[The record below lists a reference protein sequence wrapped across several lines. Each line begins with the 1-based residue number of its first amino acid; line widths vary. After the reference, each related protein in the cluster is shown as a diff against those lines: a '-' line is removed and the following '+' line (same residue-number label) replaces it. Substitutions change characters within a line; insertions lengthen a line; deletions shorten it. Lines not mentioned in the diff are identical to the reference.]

1 VTPVNVPALLSKYGA
16 YSSNYGVPTFPLSD
30 HLPMAVV
37 ALAEMGASAERIEA
51 WAAQYA
57 TKHQLRPADAGE
69 RKRRSAWYQKISVE
83 GREAVL
89 AGALPGLSDGIGAA
103 AFHPA
108 IRAGYAVEQND
119 DQELASALE
128 AWDREFLDLT
138 APEETR
144 SVEIDEALAA
154 LAASTIRIE
163 SGGLIAPLM
172 QRVAAHAVFAAIA
185 EAVPR
190 SGDIDKLAL
199 AAAVAFAESGDFTA
213 LHVMTGTYAMRTIS
227 GFFVEPDAEMP
238 GFWRAYAAAALVSG
252 AIPTLAPAK
261 LASLRAEAPADW
273 APLLT
278 QAIAND
284 EEHVIKATYT
294 AWRLDAE
301 LNDPIFRTA
310 AHRYLTP
317 PVIPSSSR
325 DRHNI
330 DPSRL
335 RAHENSS
342 RLRAR

>member
-108 IRAGYAVEQND
+108 IRAGYAIEQSD

-128 AWDREFLDLT
+128 SWDREFLDLT

-144 SVEIDEALAA
+144 AVEIDEALAL
-154 LAASTIRIE
+154 LAASTIRVE
-163 SGGLIAPLM
+163 AGGLIAPLM
-172 QRVAAHAVFAAIA
+172 QRVAAHPEFATIA

-190 SGDIDKLAL
+190 SEDINKLAL

-252 AIPTLAPAK
+252 TIPTLAPEK
-261 LASLRAEAPADW
+261 LASLRAEAPTDW

-278 QAIAND
+278 QAIANED
-284 EEHVIKATYT
+284 EHVIKATYT
-294 AWRLDAE
+294 AWRLDTNQ
-301 LNDPIFRTA
+301 NDPIYRTT

-317 PVIPSSSR
+317 TSSPPPTSSR
-325 DRHNI
+325 
-330 DPSRL
+330 
-335 RAHENSS
+335 A
-342 RLRAR
+342 